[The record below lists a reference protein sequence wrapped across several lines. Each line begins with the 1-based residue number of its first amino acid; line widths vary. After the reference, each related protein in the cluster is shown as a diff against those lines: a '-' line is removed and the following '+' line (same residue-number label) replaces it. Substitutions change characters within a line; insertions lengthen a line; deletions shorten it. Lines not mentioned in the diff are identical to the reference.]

1 MSMTQ
6 IRGGLSITQLAAQT
20 GFGPDTIRYYER
32 TGLLP
37 APARTAGDHRR
48 YDNRAIDRLRFI
60 RGAKRLG
67 LRLGDIANLL
77 TLRDTGTCPC
87 EPAAGLLRRRLN
99 DIDAEM
105 IRLTELRGHLT
116 DMLTAIPGPACPDP
130 APGTWLPTAT
140 TFATASATATG
151 TGTGTGTGTEGR

>member
-140 TFATASATATG
+140 TFATASAT
-151 TGTGTGTGTEGR
+151 GTGTGTGTEGR